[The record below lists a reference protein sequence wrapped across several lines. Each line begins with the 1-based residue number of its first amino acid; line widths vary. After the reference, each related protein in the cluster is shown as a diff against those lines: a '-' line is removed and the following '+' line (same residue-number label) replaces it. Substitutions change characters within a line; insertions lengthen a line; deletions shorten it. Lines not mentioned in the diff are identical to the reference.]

1 MFVHWVII
9 LTNGL
14 IESLYNTFLFSI
26 SLLSLLATLL
36 LFLSYLSL
44 SLFLSSLLIDSAVKD
59 VQKISLLH
67 NGVIHPSYAP
77 TATPVSSF
85 LIVSYTVS
93 MLTVMSADEVTSQIN
108 YVTSSGAL
116 LADITVS
123 MDTVYDT
130 IKNEE
135 TGVAVGA

>member
-1 MFVHWVII
+1 MNPYII
-9 LTNGL
+9 LFCL
-14 IESLYNTFLFSI
+14 ILFSI
-26 SLLSLLATLL
+26 SMLSLLATLL

-116 LADITVS
+116 LAAVQSTVPS
-123 MDTVYDT
+123 LQVTNSNAPTSTYNTVHYR
-130 IKNEE
+130 IL
-135 TGVAVGA
+135 